1 MFTGIVDHTGKIR
14 EINRSARGIELNI
27 ESQFSGLVLGES
39 IAIDGVCLTVT
50 RFEEGKFSVEVSPET
65 EKLTVCGGYRVGAPV
80 NLERAMKASDRF
92 GGHWVS
98 GHVEQVARVNRIKT
112 HEEFKEIWFNGID
125 PSRSSFLTPKG
136 SITVSGVSL
145 TINEVTDESFS
156 VMLIPHTLEKTT
168 LSLLAEGSLVNIEC
182 DWMAKVVVNEVR
194 KLFIQSKP
202 KSMTQLLEEFQR

>member
-50 RFEEGKFSVEVSPET
+50 RFEKGTFSVEVSPET
-65 EKLTVCGGYRVGAPV
+65 EKLTVCAGYQVGSQV

-98 GHVEQVARVNRIKT
+98 GHVEQVARVKSIKV
-112 HEEFKEIWFNGID
+112 HEEFKEIWFTGID
-125 PSRSSFLTPKG
+125 SSRSSFLTPKG

-194 KLFIQSKP
+194 KLFQQSKP
-202 KSMTQLLEEFQR
+202 NSMPQFLEEFQR

>member
-98 GHVEQVARVNRIKT
+98 GHVEQVARVKSIKM
-112 HEEFKEIWFNGID
+112 HAEFKEIWFTGID

-168 LSLLAEGSLVNIEC
+168 LSFLAEGRLVNIEC

-194 KLFIQSKP
+194 KLFNQSKP
-202 KSMTQLLEEFQR
+202 NSMTQFLEEFQR